1 MNSDIIK
8 QSKSTP
14 ILELVP
20 KKDRIREINHI
31 RWTIVYQLL
40 RIAVKEMEKGRES
53 VSAEALFYLG
63 CACEQLGDVQRALD
77 AFFRAWAMDP
87 TCKLSASLCI

>member
-1 MNSDIIK
+1 MMSSGVRK

-20 KKDRIREINHI
+20 EKDRSRKINDI
-31 RWTIVYQLL
+31 RWMTVYQLL
-40 RIAVKEMEKGRES
+40 QIAVKEIEKGREC

-87 TCKLSASLCI
+87 TCK